1 MSTTQPFPAAKW
13 FYAAPEKRPYVIA
26 ERLRNSLWDLRFG
39 DLWLDTESVESP
51 IVLSGLYNGGPI
63 KLEWEPRVWFRLT
76 VSPDAPHLANA
87 FKILLRFKP
96 ALSFVNKDGAT
107 VYEWYPQPEAANK
120 RWQEIQGKPAFGA
133 PQRLSM

>member
-39 DLWLDTESVESP
+39 DLWLDTESVEGP
-51 IVLSGLYNGGPI
+51 IVLSGLYNGGPV